1 MAFTGGIKRPQM
13 GSNQNQTEQRAFD
26 RLVTVIGYNL
36 ETRTVNVEDKNGKK
50 YEVFINKDAY
60 LRGEEAAKNLTVDP
74 KNWMGHRIDKYLEKA
89 YPAGSKIILQRT
101 KVIKKDNGKG
111 FAVTEAQRIAGVPNP
126 EPDKTF
132 QGTFTFT
139 SRVDED
145 RLERISRAQSWQL
158 NGIDINDEEAL
169 MKLKKEMD
177 ESASHYGE
185 TMGEFKVTY
194 PSVGVQFRALMK
206 TDRIYPL
213 DNTPIYEAVDTS
225 IPFDW
230 IPGPEDENGKEIKS
244 QAHPM
249 TGDEMLDFAER
260 YAEHIANH
268 PAFKDHIEEMMVE
281 VCPYRSYPA
290 SNNKQLQLTYGD
302 KQKDERAIKNPLY
315 QLSHRLSFVDMDQT
329 EKIQGRNFAVNGII
343 QISPNKLDKVNG
355 KPVEIPSYW
364 VNNVHV
370 NGITGHIHAIIR
382 TSQGYKTEPHENLKL
397 LKDQNTNNLSEN
409 QSHNQSASEHKEQ
422 NHEERDSQPVSQPMN
437 QSKEPESN
445 HGDDDFDPFES
456 ATSSESSV
464 ETTATPRV
472 PRFGKK

>member
-13 GSNQNQTEQRAFD
+13 GSNQNQTEQKAFD

-89 YPAGSKIILQRT
+89 YPTGSKIILQRT
-101 KVIKKDNGKG
+101 KVLKKDNGQG

-126 EPDKTF
+126 EIDKTF

-139 SRVDED
+139 SRLDEN
-145 RLERISRAQSWQL
+145 RLERISRVQYWQPK
-158 NGIDINDEEAL
+158 GIDINEEETL

-177 ESASHYGE
+177 ESVSHYGE
-185 TMGEFKVTY
+185 KIGDFKVTY
-194 PSVGVQFRALMK
+194 PSIGVQFRAVMK
-206 TDRIYPL
+206 TDKVYQL
-213 DNTPIYEAVDTS
+213 DNTPIYEVVDTS

-230 IPGPEDENGKEIKS
+230 IPGPQDENGKEIKT

-268 PAFKDHIEEMMVE
+268 PAFKDHIDDMKVE
-281 VCPYRSYPA
+281 VCAYRSYPA

-302 KQKDERAIKNPLY
+302 PRKDENAMRNPLY
-315 QLSHRLSFVDMDQT
+315 QLSHRLSFVDMDQS

-382 TSQGYKTEPHENLKL
+382 TSEGYKTEPHENLKL
-397 LKDQNTNNLSEN
+397 LKDQNTNTHQASDSH
-409 QSHNQSASEHKEQ
+409 QSPQEDHSSHREEEQ
-422 NHEERDSQPVSQPMN
+422 QEKVSQPMS
-437 QSKEPESN
+437 QSTSS
-445 HGDDDFDPFES
+445 HDDEQDFDPFE
-456 ATSSESSV
+456 TSTNESTQV
-464 ETTATPRV
+464 ETPTPRL